1 MSTTFHGSVS
11 DRPWLHASCSA
22 LLALGA
28 LLSPA
33 DANATYGFDPG
44 FNPNYTI
51 DAFAS
56 AEGGDAFRRSDAIV
70 RLPDGDVVL
79 AGTMRFSNDPLAP
92 GYANVG
98 LVRYDRDGARQT
110 WPGASGPYFWFAN
123 QYVVYPNIANGGSGD
138 ARIVEV
144 NDFAYV
150 DGKFY
155 VLVTRTWEAEPFDY
169 DTRIIVFN
177 GDGSFRESVSALST
191 EAEEIGVALD
201 VRETGDANEP
211 IAITVLAWRDFAYA
225 ALTKFNETSAGLL
238 ARDVGFNGG
247 NVLQVTLP
255 TCSAGPICYM
265 LPVAIVR
272 PDRLFGLDN
281 EPIYVAGSV
290 FRGAADV
297 DFIALKFNASG
308 ALDTSFGS
316 GGRRIVTFDRPGS
329 DLADAARDMRI
340 STDAGPF
347 GTVDSLWISGSVS
360 QSCKTGIGVVK
371 LDGDGLDAAGF
382 GINGRAVYG
391 GSTET
396 GTQCEQESAHDAVAM
411 VGQGNEIAVAG
422 TVNVIDQG
430 GTTRYDAALLR
441 IDAQS
446 GAQRSLDGL
455 PLIQDGI
462 RVGDSFP
469 SGIVDVGLGRY
480 VMSGNGSWP
489 GVYSSLVLAARLWPA
504 DRVFAN
510 GFDSEVGL
518 EQGVAE

>member
-1 MSTTFHGSVS
+1 MSTPFQMSICDVS
-11 DRPWLHASCSA
+11 RLRASCSA
-22 LLALGA
+22 LLALSA
-28 LLSPA
+28 LFAPA
-33 DANATYGFDPG
+33 TSNAAYGFDPG

-51 DAFAS
+51 DAFATG
-56 AEGGDAFRRSDAIV
+56 ETGDAFRRADAIV

-79 AGTMRFSNDPLAP
+79 AGTMRFSNDPLASS
-92 GYANVG
+92 YSNVG
-98 LVRYDRDGARQT
+98 LVRYDRNGARRT
-110 WPGASGPYFWFAN
+110 WPGAPGPYFWFAN
-123 QYVVYPNIANGGSGD
+123 QYVVYPNSANGGGGD

-144 NDFAYV
+144 NDLAYV

-191 EAEEIGVALD
+191 EADEIGVALN

-211 IAITVLAWRDFAYA
+211 IAVTVLAWRDFAYA

-255 TCSAGPICYM
+255 SCSVGPICYM

-281 EPIYVAGSV
+281 EPIYVAGSI
-290 FRGAADV
+290 FRGATDV
-297 DFIALKFNASG
+297 DFIALKFSASG

-329 DLADAARDMRI
+329 DLGDSARDMRV

-360 QSCKTGIGVVK
+360 QSCKTGIGIVK

-382 GINGRAVYG
+382 GVNGRAVYG

-396 GTQCEQESAHDAVAM
+396 GTQCAQEPAHDAVALA
-411 VGQGNEIAVAG
+411 VQGNELAVAG
-422 TVNVIDQG
+422 VVSAIDQG
-430 GTTRYDAALLR
+430 GTTRYDGALLR
-441 IDAQS
+441 VDAQS

-455 PLIQDGI
+455 PLIQDGT

-469 SGIVDVGLGRY
+469 TGIVDAGLGRY
-480 VMSGNGSWP
+480 ALAGNGDWP
-489 GVYSSLVLAARLWPA
+489 GAYASLVLAARVWPA
-504 DRVFAN
+504 DRIFAN
-510 GFDSEVGL
+510 GFDGESNNPRG
-518 EQGVAE
+518 AAD